1 MISAMA
7 KHLITMCLALV
18 VLSAACGKSRGD
30 DAPEGH
36 PSIAEIV
43 KGGGCA
49 PKDNMARILRSAN
62 PLDFASNWSKNNY
75 VGTSRTFMPKRYVV
89 TELDGGIF
97 LQGDL
102 ISPKGGPLTRTCLSC
117 STSGSVG
124 ASQFGS
130 DGTHG

>member
-7 KHLITMCLALV
+7 KHLITLCLALV
-18 VLSAACGKSRGD
+18 VASAACGKSLGD
-30 DAPEGH
+30 DTPEGH

-49 PKDNMARILRSAN
+49 PRDNTARILSSAN

-75 VGTSRTFMPKRYVV
+75 VGTSWTFMPQRYVV

-102 ISPKGGPLTRTCLSC
+102 ISPKGGTTDTNVFILFDEWKC
-117 STSGSVG
+117 GS
-124 ASQFGS
+124 
-130 DGTHG
+130 